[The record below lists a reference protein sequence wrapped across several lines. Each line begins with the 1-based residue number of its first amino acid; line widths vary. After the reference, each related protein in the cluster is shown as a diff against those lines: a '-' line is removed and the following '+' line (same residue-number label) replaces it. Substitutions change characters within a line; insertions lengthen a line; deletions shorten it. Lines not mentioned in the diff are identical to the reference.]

1 MAITTR
7 VHIMEL
13 DMLFWILICYA
24 HKIHMYEIV
33 DDIIWYEILY
43 TSFEICVKDT
53 IKSIIS
59 ISFRVELQTQMIILV
74 IIQIKGKS

>member
-24 HKIHMYEIV
+24 HIIHMYEIV
-33 DDIIWYEILY
+33 DDVVWYKILY
-43 TSFEICVKDT
+43 TSYEIDT
-53 IKSIIS
+53 ISNNNYDIDFIQTWVASKID
-59 ISFRVELQTQMIILV
+59 SFGHL
-74 IIQIKGKS
+74 SN